1 MIKNIVE
8 LEVKV
13 AEKIYR
19 FICDNDSPIPE
30 VKEAIF
36 QLTKIVAAIEEKS
49 MSAIKKPEEPYSEM
63 PTQESE
69 ER

>member
-1 MIKNIVE
+1 MIFQ

-13 AEKIYR
+13 AEKNYL
-19 FICDNDSPIPE
+19 FICDKDSPIPE

-36 QLTKIVAAIEEKS
+36 QLTKVVADIEQKS
-49 MSAIKKPEEPYSEM
+49 VSAANKQEEPYSET

-69 ER
+69 EI

>member
-1 MIKNIVE
+1 MIKNIVQ

-36 QLTKIVAAIEEKS
+36 QLTKIVADIEEKS
-49 MSAIKKPEEPYSEM
+49 MSVAQKPEEPCSEM
-63 PTQESE
+63 PPQETE
-69 ER
+69 EI